1 MTVLV
6 SQWGL
11 DKGSIDEECYGKVRL
26 QPLVYMDDTAR
37 ASQDVNSMRAG
48 NVKIASLMREKQLEI
63 HPTKYGFL
71 IFGSE
76 QFKSACRMDIKKNP
90 VKMGNIIMKEKLQ
103 EKYLGDILSSQGL
116 SD

>member
-6 SQWGL
+6 SQWTRGL

-76 QFKSACRMDIKKNP
+76 QFKYAYRMDIKKNP
-90 VKMGNIIMKEKLQ
+90 VQKGIPILYRENKDFRMGKKS
-103 EKYLGDILSSQGL
+103 KF
-116 SD
+116 